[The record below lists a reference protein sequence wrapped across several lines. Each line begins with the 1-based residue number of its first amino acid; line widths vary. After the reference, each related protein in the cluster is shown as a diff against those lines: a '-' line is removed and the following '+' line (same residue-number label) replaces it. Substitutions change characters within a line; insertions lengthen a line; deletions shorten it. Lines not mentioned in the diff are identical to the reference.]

1 MQAGKIQFVTTWV
14 TIIALFWTSKIQE
27 EQILKVQYLR
37 YNKRDNWTVF
47 TLLLGNYWRV
57 DVEKIFEDKLRRQN
71 TSVSRNVQAG
81 FTYAS
86 DLQDVF
92 FMKTGKIRR
101 KTSIEL
107 TVSTGITP
115 LLLQQIS
122 DMPGETLEFF
132 SEDDAPTIQEVIES
146 LKSDENSSNFA
157 ISPFRKRKSPFNQT
171 PEIPSMPPQS
181 LFPQYSSS
189 FNPFSSPLFQ
199 QYLPQVKS
207 SEPVYAS
214 FNQKPPFTTAALTIF
229 AFMASKQESVTGWHL
244 AEKVSCCVHSKNNA
258 LDSELLS
265 ILEWTNKA
273 VLLTFANHGCLD
285 KPTGDFLSRS
295 IKNCALETQQR
306 RFECQ
311 LGHSKQDTS
320 WRLGRRFRWQ
330 SPRCYPRIWVFALL
344 YVSYKHL

>member
-1 MQAGKIQFVTTWV
+1 
-14 TIIALFWTSKIQE
+14 
-27 EQILKVQYLR
+27 
-37 YNKRDNWTVF
+37 
-47 TLLLGNYWRV
+47 V

-92 FMKTGKIRR
+92 FMNTGKIRR

-122 DMPGETLEFF
+122 DMPGETMEFF
-132 SEDDAPTIQEVIES
+132 SEDEAPTIQEVIES
-146 LKSDENSSNFA
+146 LKSDENSSNFD

-181 LFPQYSSS
+181 LYPQYLSS
-189 FNPFSSPLFQ
+189 FNPFYSPLFQ

-207 SEPVYAS
+207 AEPVYAS

-229 AFMASKQESVTGWHL
+229 AFLATKQDSVTGWQL
-244 AEKVSCCVHSKNNA
+244 AEKVS
-258 LDSELLS
+258 
-265 ILEWTNKA
+265 
-273 VLLTFANHGCLD
+273 G
-285 KPTGDFLSRS
+285 S
-295 IKNCALETQQR
+295 IKT
-306 RFECQ
+306 
-311 LGHSKQDTS
+311 KKT
-320 WRLGRRFRWQ
+320 RFRFGITFHIGTSEQ
-330 SPRCYPRIWVFALL
+330 SFAP
-344 YVSYKHL
+344 YFFK

>member
-1 MQAGKIQFVTTWV
+1 
-14 TIIALFWTSKIQE
+14 
-27 EQILKVQYLR
+27 
-37 YNKRDNWTVF
+37 
-47 TLLLGNYWRV
+47 V

-92 FMKTGKIRR
+92 FMNTGKIRR

-122 DMPGETLEFF
+122 DMPGETMEFF
-132 SEDDAPTIQEVIES
+132 SEDEAPTIQEVIES
-146 LKSDENSSNFA
+146 LKSDENSSKFD

-181 LFPQYSSS
+181 LYPQYLSS

-207 SEPVYAS
+207 AEPVYAS

-229 AFMASKQESVTGWHL
+229 AFLATKQDSVTGWQL
-244 AEKVSCCVHSKNNA
+244 AEKVSGSINIKKHA

-265 ILEWTNKA
+265 ILERANKA
-273 VLLTFANHGCLD
+273 LLLTSSNNRCFD
-285 KPTGDFLSRS
+285 KSAGDFFSRS
-295 IKNCALETQQR
+295 IKSCPLETQQR
-306 RFECQ
+306 RLECK

-320 WRLGRRFRWQ
+320 
-330 SPRCYPRIWVFALL
+330 
-344 YVSYKHL
+344 